1 MIDLGQRPPAIVTS
15 DIGGL
20 TVNEITRKLRAADRL
35 FQSIEGW
42 LVYVMLGA
50 MVFFTFCR
58 IMLRALYTHLH
69 INWANILMGNME
81 WSDTLVRLFVLW
93 LSFIGASLLT
103 SDSGHIKIDLFSA
116 SKKGKWN
123 SFRETAISLSCIVI
137 CAVMLKVCIGYILL
151 EMEFGG
157 ELFLNIPSWIGQI
170 ILPVGFGSILFR
182 FVIMGLN
189 SAIELTKEI
198 RR

>member
-1 MIDLGQRPPAIVTS
+1 VTS
-15 DIGGL
+15 EIDGL
-20 TVNEITRKLRAADRL
+20 TVNEITRRLRAADRL

-42 LVYVMLGA
+42 LVYVMLGM

-58 IMLRALYTHLH
+58 IMLRAIYTHLH
-69 INWANILMGNME
+69 IKWANILMGNME
-81 WSDTLVRLFVLW
+81 WSDTLVRLLVLW
-93 LSFIGASLLT
+93 LSFVGASLLT
-103 SDSGHIKIDLFSA
+103 SDNGHIKIDLFSA

-123 SFRETAISLSCIVI
+123 SFREMVISLFCIVI
-137 CAVMLKVCIGYILL
+137 CVVMLKVCIGYIFL

-182 FVIMGLN
+182 FVIMGAN